1 MGGGRGSY
9 TRGRGK
15 PPAAESAPRRGSEM
29 IGERPPAPQY
39 GPQVP
44 QLPGYSAVAPRP
56 GAPPMASMAL
66 GRATSHGIAP
76 GLAGDEALG
85 AAAAGGNGGRGG
97 MRGGRSLNEIIITKP
112 SNLVTKQGKTG
123 NPVSLQTNYFCVTKT
138 PKWNVYQYRVDFLPD
153 IDLSRVRRGV
163 FSEHK
168 AHFKGY
174 IFDGTVLFTTAALP
188 DKQTEFVSKTREG
201 EPVKI
206 IVKFV
211 GVVQI
216 TDMQYLQI
224 LNLILRRAMEGLNLQ
239 LVGRNFFDAVA
250 KIKVDFREYRME
262 IWPGYITSI
271 RQQERDIM
279 LCVEI
284 AHKIMRTDTL
294 YDILKRCINESRNYQ
309 DIFKKE
315 VIGKL
320 AFDCMFLILSK
331 FVSFH
336 NRLNC
341 FDRLQQQDIPH

>member
-9 TRGRGK
+9 SRGRGK
-15 PPAAESAPRRGSEM
+15 PTPAESAPRRGAEM

-44 QLPGYSAVAPRP
+44 QLPGYSQFTPRP
-56 GAPPMASMAL
+56 GAPMPL
-66 GRATSHGIAP
+66 GRSTSHGLVPSI
-76 GLAGDEALG
+76 AGDEALAG
-85 AAAAGGNGGRGG
+85 AAAGGNGRGG
-97 MRGGRSLNEIIITKP
+97 MRGGRLLSEIVITRP
-112 SNLVTKQGKTG
+112 TNLVTKQGHTG
-123 NPVSLQTNYFCVTKT
+123 QPVSLQTNYFCVTKT
-138 PKWNVYQYRVDFLPD
+138 PKWNVYQYRVDFVPD

-163 FSEHK
+163 LSEHK

-174 IFDGTVLFTTAALP
+174 IFDGTVLFTTQALA
-188 DKQTEFVSKTREG
+188 DKQVEFVSKTREG

-206 IVKFV
+206 IVKYV
-211 GVVQI
+211 GIVQI
-216 TDMQYLQI
+216 TDVQYLQI
-224 LNLILRRAMEGLNLQ
+224 LNLILRRAMEGLQLQ
-239 LVGRNFFDAVA
+239 LVGRNFFDAIA

-271 RQQERDIM
+271 RQQEKDIM

-294 YDILKRCINESRNYQ
+294 YDILMRCISESRNYQ

-320 AFDCMFLILSK
+320 I
-331 FVSFH
+331 
-336 NRLNC
+336 
-341 FDRLQQQDIPH
+341 